1 MKHLV
6 VGISYRTAGV
16 DLLGKLSVQ
25 TAELHE
31 VLDTLF
37 EQPSVTEAVV
47 LSTCNRVEV
56 YAAVT
61 DPTAAVTEIATV
73 LAGWGDLLPEDVL
86 KCAYWWHGDQAVRH
100 VYRVACGLD
109 SLVLGDGQILGQLRG
124 AYKAAV
130 DHGAAGSVS
139 HQLFQATLRVSKR
152 IHAETGIDRVSG
164 TLVGAALDFGSR
176 ISGIDPAG
184 ASVLIIGAGKMG
196 SLALATL
203 HRAGAGTL
211 AVANRSLER
220 IEKLSELYGVV
231 PVALSDLREALRTA
245 DIVVSAMSMPGFL
258 LSSEVLDDRPR
269 LLIDLGMP
277 RNIDPTVGELAGVS
291 LVGIAELGEALAGN
305 QGAAVEIVAA
315 AEAVVGAAEVMIEA
329 GIEEYSASR
338 RSRRIGPVLA
348 ALRRHADEVIAT
360 ELRGF
365 TNKRSE
371 LSEEVHADVSR
382 AVHRIVQRLLHQPSV
397 SARKLAAEPG
407 GEQYATLLCELFA
420 LESAKVA

>member
-1 MKHLV
+1 MEHLV
-6 VGISYRTAGV
+6 VGLSYRTAGV

-25 TAELHE
+25 AAELHE
-31 VLDTLF
+31 VLHTLF
-37 EQPSVTEAVV
+37 GQRSVTEAVV

-61 DPTAAVTEIATV
+61 DPTAAIAEIATV
-73 LAGWGDLLPEDVL
+73 LADRGDLHPEDVL

-109 SLVLGDGQILGQLRG
+109 SLVLGDGQILGQMRG

-139 HQLFQATLRVSKR
+139 HQLFQAMLRVSKR

-164 TLVGAALDFGSR
+164 SLVGAALEFGSR
-176 ISGIDPAG
+176 VSGIDPAG
-184 ASVLIIGAGKMG
+184 ASALIIGAGKMG

-203 HRAGAGTL
+203 RRAGAGPL

-231 PVALSDLREALRTA
+231 PVAMSDLREALRAA
-245 DIVVSAMSMPGFL
+245 DIVVSATSMPGFL
-258 LSSEVLDDRPR
+258 LGPDVLEDRPR

-277 RNIDPTVGELAGVS
+277 RNIDPSVGELAGVS
-291 LVGIAELGEALAGN
+291 LVGIAELGEALAGDH
-305 QGAAVEIVAA
+305 GTAVEIVAA
-315 AEAVVGAAEVMIEA
+315 AEAAVGAAEVMIEA
-329 GIEEYSASR
+329 GVDEYSA
-338 RSRRIGPVLA
+338 SRRIGPVLA

-382 AVHRIVQRLLHQPSV
+382 AVHRVVQRLLHQPSV

-407 GEQYATLLCELFA
+407 GEQYTTLLCELFA